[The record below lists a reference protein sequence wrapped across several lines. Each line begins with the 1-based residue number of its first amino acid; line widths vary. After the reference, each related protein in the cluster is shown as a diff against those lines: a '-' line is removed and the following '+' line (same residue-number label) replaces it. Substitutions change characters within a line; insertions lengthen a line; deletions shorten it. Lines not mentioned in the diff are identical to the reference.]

1 MEKLKKIASDVC
13 FAAIS
18 IVIAGLIGV
27 LIIVG
32 SLLFILTKCLFCILF
47 FHSCV
52 SLVLLWAFLLYLST
66 FHRVLKLKMI
76 KKVKKTY

>member
-1 MEKLKKIASDVC
+1 MEKLKKIASNVC
-13 FAAIS
+13 IAAIS
-18 IVIAGLIGV
+18 IVITGLIGV

-32 SLLFILTKCLFCILF
+32 GLLFILTKCLFCICF
-47 FHSCV
+47 FRSCV

-66 FHRVLKLKMI
+66 FPKLKMI

>member
-13 FAAIS
+13 IAAIS

-32 SLLFILTKCLFCILF
+32 GLLFILTKCLFCILF
-47 FHSCV
+47 FP
-52 SLVLLWAFLLYLST
+52 LLCIVGTFAGIFALFKYLSET
-66 FHRVLKLKMI
+66 QDD
-76 KKVKKTY
+76 